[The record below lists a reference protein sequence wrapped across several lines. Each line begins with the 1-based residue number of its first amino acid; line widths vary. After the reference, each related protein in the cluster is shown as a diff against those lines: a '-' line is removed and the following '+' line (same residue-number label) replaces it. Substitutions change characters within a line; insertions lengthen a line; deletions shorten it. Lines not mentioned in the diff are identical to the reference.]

1 MDITEAKAVA
11 RFAEFQ
17 DCVALTECVRQDPSE
32 RFYRVLQSLRIGECS
47 KEQWRFLLTRRLSN
61 LPADEQALFDDSLC
75 LFSTKDDVLRYDE
88 EQLIAL
94 NQPMARI

>member
-1 MDITEAKAVA
+1 MGITEAKGVA

-17 DCVALTECVRQDPSE
+17 DCVELTECVRQDPSE
-32 RFYRVLQSLRIGECS
+32 RFYRVLQSLRIGKCS

-61 LPADEQALFDDSLC
+61 LPADEQALFDDSVC
-75 LFSTKDDVLRYDE
+75 LFSTKDDVRRYDE